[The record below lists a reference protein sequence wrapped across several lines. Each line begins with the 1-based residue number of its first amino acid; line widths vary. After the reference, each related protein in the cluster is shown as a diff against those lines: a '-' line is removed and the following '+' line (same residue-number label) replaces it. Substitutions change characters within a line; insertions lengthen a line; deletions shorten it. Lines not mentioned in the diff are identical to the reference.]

1 MKLPLLACFSTY
13 FMFFPPIDAIL
24 KKLLIQINEHRAQFP
39 QEKVYIHTDKAAY
52 LENHT
57 LWFKGYLVDA
67 IEHKGDTLSK
77 VLYVDLVRCSDSA
90 IVSRQMLYVKDN
102 QCNGSIEIAP
112 SFKNGDYILRGYTN
126 WMRNF
131 PNAYFFKTPIKI
143 LGNTTISEISREADK
158 AVQIL
163 FFPEGG
169 TFLTEIE
176 GIIGIKT
183 INKDSKN
190 PVPIEGII
198 LDEQSGASIL
208 DFKTGQD
215 GITSIKIKPQKGH
228 TYKANFRL
236 PDGSIVTQKLPEP
249 DLTGFA
255 LQADNLSSQVM
266 IKTRISL
273 VMPNEQKPSKLFI
286 IAHVRG
292 KPNFAT
298 TINIAD
304 KTASEVVI
312 NIPKKQFE
320 QEGIATITLFNEDG
334 FPIIERLV
342 YVDDVSNKIN
352 FNITT
357 QGSSKARDKIVLNIE
372 AKDAKNEPVAG
383 AFSMSALSMIGDA
396 TYWQQSDMHSYMML
410 NSDLN
415 TYFEDM
421 TYYFSK
427 NEKEAAKHRD
437 DLLLT
442 QGWCRFEW
450 KKVNQIPK
458 FDYETEQ
465 SLTLQ
470 GTIMDKKAKLVANES
485 IMLSIKDGL
494 GTAQSGY
501 LTTDEE
507 GRFMVQ
513 NLHLIDT
520 SSVVVYFPKI
530 ECKKCILKLDT
541 IQPPVWTGSMPL
553 LPNNALDYI
562 EKSYKD
568 ELLAKEKQKEIE
580 LGEVNVKAKRINKE
594 KSLMDGRRMYKEAEL
609 VYNIKPEDLQN
620 KKNAFEYLQ
629 GRGAI
634 NILSY
639 NPISPSSGSTKVQ
652 STRGATSFYGN
663 NEPLF
668 LIDGTP
674 TDLSNVMSLS
684 ITIVETIEVIKSA
697 RAGILFGAR
706 GANGVVNFL
715 TRYDKKNTSAAV
727 ENGDDFAKKL
737 VATTRGY
744 SLLKTFYNPD
754 YEKES
759 DKSKADYRS
768 TLLWSP
774 NIETDK
780 EGKAT
785 VTFYNNDLNS
795 PILIKING
803 ADFKGNLGGYTKL
816 LTF

>member
-1 MKLPLLACFSTY
+1 MKLPLLACFSAY

-52 LENHT
+52 LENQT

-90 IVSRQMLYVKDN
+90 IVSQQMLYVKDN

-143 LGNTTISEISREADK
+143 LGNTPISEISKEINK
-158 AVQIL
+158 PIQVL

-169 TFLTEIE
+169 SFLNEIE
-176 GIIGIKT
+176 NNMGIKT
-183 INKDSKN
+183 INKDTKS
-190 PVPIEGII
+190 PVSIEGVIS
-198 LDEQSGASIL
+198 DEQSGMPIT

-215 GITSIKIKPQKGH
+215 GITSVKIKPLKGH
-228 TYKANFRL
+228 IYKANIRL
-236 PDGSIVTQKLPEP
+236 SDGSITTQNLPNA
-249 DLTGFA
+249 DLTGYA
-255 LQADNLSSQVM
+255 MQTDNLSSQVM

-273 VMPNEQKPSKLFI
+273 MMPNEQKPSKLFI

-304 KTASEVVI
+304 KTESEVVV
-312 NIPKKQFE
+312 NIPKNKFE
-320 QEGIATITLFNEDG
+320 QEGIATITLFNENG
-334 FPIIERLV
+334 LPIIERLV

-352 FNITT
+352 FTVSALGLN
-357 QGSSKARDKIVLNIE
+357 KAREKIVLNIE
-372 AKDAKNEPVAG
+372 AKDAKNEPVMG
-383 AFSMSALSMIGDA
+383 AFSISALSMIGVA

-415 TYFEDM
+415 TSFEDM
-421 TYYFSK
+421 SYYFSENGK
-427 NEKEAAKHRD
+427 DAAKHRD

-442 QGWCRFEW
+442 QGWSRFEW

-470 GTIMDKKAKLVANES
+470 GTIKDKKAKLVANES

-501 LTTDEE
+501 LTTDDE

-513 NLHLIDT
+513 NLHLMDT
-520 SSVVVYFPKI
+520 SSVIVYFPKI
-530 ECKKCILKLDT
+530 ECKKCLLKLDT
-541 IQPPVWTGSMPL
+541 MQPPAWTGSMPL
-553 LPNNALDYI
+553 LPNNALAYI

-594 KSLMDGRRMYKEAEL
+594 KSLMEGRRMYKEAEL
-609 VYNIKPEDLQN
+609 VYNIKPEDLQT

-629 GRGAI
+629 GRGAV
-634 NILSY
+634 NILNY
-639 NPISPSSGSTKVQ
+639 NPISPNSARVQ
-652 STRGATSFYGN
+652 STRGSTSFEGN

-715 TRYDKKNTSAAV
+715 TRYDKKNTSAIV

-744 SLLKTFYNPD
+744 SLVKTFYNPD
-754 YEKES
+754 YEKEN
-759 DKSKADYRS
+759 DKAKADYRS
-768 TLLWSP
+768 TLLWAP

-816 LTF
+816 LKF

>member
-13 FMFFPPIDAIL
+13 FLFFPPIDAIL

-52 LENHT
+52 LENQT

-67 IEHKGDTLSK
+67 SEHKGDTLSK
-77 VLYVDLVRCSDSA
+77 VLYVDLVRSSDSA
-90 IVSRQMLYVKDN
+90 IVSQQMLYVKDN

-143 LGNTTISEISREADK
+143 LGNTTISEISRETDK

-169 TFLTEIE
+169 TFLNEIE
-176 GIIGIKT
+176 NIVGIKT

-190 PVPIEGII
+190 PIPIEGTI
-198 LDEQSGASIL
+198 LDEQSGTSIT

-215 GITSIKIKPQKGH
+215 GITSIKIKPLKGH
-228 TYKANFRL
+228 SYKANIRL
-236 PDGSIVTQKLPEP
+236 SDGSTTTQDLPKA
-249 DLTGFA
+249 DLTGYA
-255 LQADNLSSQVM
+255 MQTDNLSSQVM
-266 IKTRISL
+266 IKTRINL
-273 VMPNEQKPSKLFI
+273 MMPNEQKPSKLFI
-286 IAHVRG
+286 IAHIRG
-292 KPNFAT
+292 KPHYAT

-304 KTASEVVI
+304 KTSSEVAV
-312 NIPKKQFE
+312 NIPKNKFE
-320 QEGIATITLFNEDG
+320 QEGIATITLFDENG
-334 FPIIERLV
+334 LPIIERLV

-352 FNITT
+352 FNITS
-357 QGSSKARDKIVLNIE
+357 QGSSKARDKIVLNI
-372 AKDAKNEPVAG
+372 DATDAQKEPVSG
-383 AFSMSALSMIGDA
+383 AFSLSALSLIGNA

-415 TYFEDM
+415 TSFGDM
-421 TYYFSK
+421 SYYFSENGK
-427 NEKEAAKHRD
+427 DAAKHRD

-442 QGWCRFEW
+442 QGWSRFEW
-450 KKVNQIPK
+450 KKANPIPK
-458 FDYETEQ
+458 FDYEPEQ
-465 SLTLQ
+465 FLTLQ
-470 GTIMDKKAKLVANES
+470 GSIKDKKAKLVANES

-501 LTTDEE
+501 LTTDDE

-530 ECKKCILKLDT
+530 ECKKCLLKLDT
-541 IQPPVWTGSMPL
+541 MQPPAWTGSMLL
-553 LPNNALDYI
+553 LPNNALDYV
-562 EKSYKD
+562 EKSYKG
-568 ELLAKEKQKEIE
+568 ELLAKEKKIE
-580 LGEVNVKAKRINKE
+580 LEEVSVKAMRINKE
-594 KSLMDGRRMYKEAEL
+594 KSLMEGRRMYKEAEL
-609 VYNIKPEDLQN
+609 VYNIKPEDLQT

-629 GRGAI
+629 GRGAL
-634 NILSY
+634 NIY
-639 NPISPSSGSTKVQ
+639 TSSMNVGKSVVQ
-652 STRGATSFYGN
+652 STRGRTSLEGN

-674 TDLSNVMSLS
+674 TDLSSIMSLS

-715 TRYDKKNTSAAV
+715 TRYDKKNTSAIV

-744 SLLKTFYNPD
+744 SLVKTFYNPD
-754 YEKES
+754 YEKEN
-759 DKSKADYRS
+759 DKAKADYRT
-768 TLLWSP
+768 TLSWAP